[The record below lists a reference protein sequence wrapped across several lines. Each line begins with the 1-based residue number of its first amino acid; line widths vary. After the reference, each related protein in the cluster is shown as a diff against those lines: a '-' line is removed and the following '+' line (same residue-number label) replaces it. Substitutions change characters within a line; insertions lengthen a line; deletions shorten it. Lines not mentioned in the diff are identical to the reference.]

1 MGRTYYY
8 LFKIRRTMFCINV
21 LFVSL
26 WHTSSDLF
34 GSVTRYLKRSN
45 LFQLKDLGTQPIP
58 FRKALHREA
67 VGSFLGTG
75 SKQREGGVAGFLSYS
90 GLGDSPW
97 NVAIQIQ
104 DESLPSVNPVRD
116 KSHTH
121 ILRVLHSFPKHFL
134 IRKIITVN
142 LLSSH

>member
-1 MGRTYYY
+1 MGRKYYY

-21 LFVSL
+21 LFVFL
-26 WHTSSDLF
+26 WHMSSDLF

-45 LFQLKDLGTQPIP
+45 LFQLKDLGTQPIL

-116 KSHTH
+116 KSHIHT
-121 ILRVLHSFPKHFL
+121 S
-134 IRKIITVN
+134 
-142 LLSSH
+142 

>member
-1 MGRTYYY
+1 MGRMYYY

-26 WHTSSDLF
+26 WHMSSDLF

-45 LFQLKDLGTQPIP
+45 LFQLKDLGTQPIL

-90 GLGDSPW
+90 RLGDSPW

-116 KSHTH
+116 KSHIHT
-121 ILRVLHSFPKHFL
+121 S
-134 IRKIITVN
+134 
-142 LLSSH
+142 